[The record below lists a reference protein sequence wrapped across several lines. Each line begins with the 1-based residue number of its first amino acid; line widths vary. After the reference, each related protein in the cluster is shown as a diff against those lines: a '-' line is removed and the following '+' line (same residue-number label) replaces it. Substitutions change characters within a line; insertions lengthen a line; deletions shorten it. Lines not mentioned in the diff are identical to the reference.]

1 MKKEQRKKKFLE
13 VPEYPGGKTAFRE
26 FVAKNLQYPKE
37 ALKKQISGTVLLTA
51 EIDHKG
57 RVTGVKINKGIG
69 YGCDEEAERV
79 VKLMQFKP
87 VKNRGVKI
95 TSRKKIRIGFHPPTS
110 RKQSLAMQ
118 YHYQNTT
125 IEDESQPD
133 TTSEK
138 PDTGNTPKTYEY
150 TIKF

>member
-26 FVAKNLQYPKE
+26 FVAKHLQYPGE
-37 ALKKQISGTVLLTA
+37 ALKKQISGTVMLTA
-51 EIDHKG
+51 EIDHNGK
-57 RVTGVKINKGIG
+57 VINVKINKGIG

-79 VKLMQFKP
+79 VKKMQFKP

-95 TSRKKIRIGFHPPTS
+95 TSRKKIRIGFHPPVKQ
-110 RKQSLAMQ
+110 KQSFALQ

-125 IEDESQPD
+125 IEDEPQAD
-133 TTSEK
+133 TASEK
-138 PDTGNTPKTYEY
+138 SDADKTPETYEY
-150 TIKF
+150 TISF